1 MGSNPTL
8 SVIARRFVFWR
19 LKNIDDKWTYP
30 IRYEP
35 ARLTHWCKSFPSGKS
50 RTHDLQAKVLKLAFE
65 KRKPL
70 PVAVCKYGIWM
81 AFQTRVTSL
90 PLEDTFHEDK
100 VIPFSCLHFRFCG
113 GTGRRARL
121 KIWCPKGR
129 EGSTPSLIIAS
140 PFILFRILDKSP
152 IPDGADDDAKIM
164 YRTKVVQR
172 KEHAPFLARV
182 RLCIISSV
190 PPATSAGLGVYH
202 TGLQNE
208 EKRDRIWKSQKATP
222 ITMPCLTT

>member
-1 MGSNPTL
+1 MDGFP
-8 SVIARRFVFWR
+8 
-19 LKNIDDKWTYP
+19 DK
-30 IRYEP
+30 
-35 ARLTHWCKSFPSGKS
+35 S
-50 RTHDLQAKVLKLAFE
+50 D
-65 KRKPL
+65 
-70 PVAVCKYGIWM
+70 
-81 AFQTRVTSL
+81 SL

-100 VIPFSCLHFRFCG
+100 VTPFSCLHFRFCG

-152 IPDGADDDAKIM
+152 IPDGDDGYAKIM

-172 KEHAPFLARV
+172 KEYAPFLARL

-190 PPATSAGLGVYH
+190 PPATSAGLGVYL
-202 TGLQNE
+202 TGLQSE
-208 EKRDRIWKSQKATP
+208 GKRDKIWKSQKATP
-222 ITMPCLTT
+222 ITMPCFTT